1 MPGRELGP
9 RPQECP
15 PLRPIGHPGSHPA
28 ARLCGHAPSPHLAW
42 GPPQASG
49 PAATELPRR
58 GGKLAAW
65 PPAPSV
71 LDQAGR
77 HRARRVCGVG
87 QQVAPKLQ
95 PRPLP
100 PGRRARPG
108 GRTAE
113 TLTGPSRPTG
123 CRSGWWCPGR
133 DGGVRPPTRPR
144 APPEAVSTQGPGAP
158 PGALPPLLPRDG
170 VCRGET
176 EAQSREGAGSAPS
189 PLPGLGAPVPSL
201 RGAGQQR
208 PIPLNT
214 KWPLGGSGAQTGLG
228 KHPCPTGCGVI
239 TGGLP
244 PDEGGAR
251 HREAGHGPA
260 PDDAA
265 RPG

>member
-1 MPGRELGP
+1 MCQAGSWARGP
-9 RPQECP
+9 RSAHLCVPSVTLGLTQ
-15 PLRPIGHPGSHPA
+15 LPGSVAMP
-28 ARLCGHAPSPHLAW
+28 LPLTWPG

-189 PLPGLGAPVPSL
+189 PLPGLGD
-201 RGAGQQR
+201 
-208 PIPLNT
+208 
-214 KWPLGGSGAQTGLG
+214 
-228 KHPCPTGCGVI
+228 PCPLSERGW
-239 TGGLP
+239 
-244 PDEGGAR
+244 
-251 HREAGHGPA
+251 
-260 PDDAA
+260 AA
-265 RPG
+265 AADSA